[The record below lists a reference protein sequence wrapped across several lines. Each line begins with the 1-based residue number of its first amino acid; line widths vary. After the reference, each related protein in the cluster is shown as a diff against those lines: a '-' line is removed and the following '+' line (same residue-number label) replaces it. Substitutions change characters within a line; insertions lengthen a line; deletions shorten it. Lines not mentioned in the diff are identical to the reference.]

1 MAAANYPDVFHE
13 KEKMPAYISPPAMF
27 SLKMLTDF
35 RQRHFFSRRED
46 TLSLRRYTNIR
57 TFFVRQ
63 IGEKTVLSFT

>member
-13 KEKMPAYISPPAMF
+13 REKMPAYVSPPATF
-27 SLKMLTDF
+27 SLKTLTDF
-35 RQRHFFSRRED
+35 RQRHFSRRED